1 MLYNIHTYD
10 LRPRT
15 VGELEERVAEVLPK
29 RLEISPLGGFW
40 HTEAGPLNQIV
51 HIWPY
56 ENMAHRTASR
66 ALMESRKVWG
76 SLGAEYLVNMQSE
89 IYLPAPFTR
98 PIGEA
103 EIGPIY
109 EMRTYSYRPGDIPT
123 VIEAWGDAIEEREK
137 YSPLVGAYYSDGGS
151 MNRWTHIWAY
161 ESFEQRLRVREETR
175 AKGIWPPICSAVPI
189 HQENKI
195 LMPAEFS
202 PLR

>member
-1 MLYNIHTYD
+1 MLYDIHTYD

-76 SLGAEYLVNMQSE
+76 SLGAEYLVNMQSD

-109 EMRTYSYRPGDIPT
+109 EMRTYSYRPGDIAT
-123 VIEAWGDAIEEREK
+123 VIDAWGDAIEEREK

-189 HQENKI
+189 YQENKI